1 MTRIR
6 KPIFTALAAALIAIA
21 LPTLQQVPAS
31 AASDCDLYASSTGN
45 DAASGFSETAAFR
58 TIARLA
64 AQLQPGET
72 GCLTDG
78 SVFEGHRTISGAGEP
93 GAPITIRPVSGGSA
107 AIKDQTLI
115 AAESHDI
122 VFSGLQFAGLDLA
135 KSTMLIVAG
144 DRITFSGN
152 DITSPQ
158 TICMDIKKGS
168 DGVLVTGNRIHDCGT
183 QPEWL
188 SSDSG
193 AHGVYIQEATNVT
206 VTQNFIYRNKY
217 RGLQTWPGADGVL
230 IEGNVFFE
238 NGTHVN
244 LGYDGATMSRNVTVR
259 NNIMVGATLFKSDE
273 WKNVSSIHGYLPQ
286 GAELGNVVEGNCI
299 NQEIRAYGLSE
310 MTGYGYTAID
320 NVIASTPD
328 QFVNAAAG
336 DFRLVEGAACTGYG
350 PDSVQPTT
358 TPTVP
363 AGVTCAS
370 ASVTVD
376 LAEVGAVPDT
386 VTSNGYWLK
395 AYAKRADGTWATS
408 SWLFT
413 YGGNEG
419 LWEYTAEG
427 WNKLTDFQA
436 AIDTGSTLD
445 GTPVWVG
452 QWTYNGAG
460 WDLDWTSAGT
470 C

>member
-1 MTRIR
+1 MARATRNSIL
-6 KPIFTALAAALIAIA
+6 TVLAAALIAVA
-21 LPTLQQVPAS
+21 FPAMQPTPAA
-31 AASDCDLYASSTGN
+31 AASDCDLYASSTGS
-45 DAASGFSETAAFR
+45 DAASGLTETTALR
-58 TIARLA
+58 TIAQLAERLE
-64 AQLQPGET
+64 PGQT

-78 SVFEGHRTISGAGEP
+78 SVFEGHRTITAAGEP
-93 GAPITIRPVSGGSA
+93 GAPITIRPVTGGSA
-107 AIKDQTLI
+107 SIKDQTLI

-122 VFSGLQFAGLDLA
+122 VFSGLQFAGLDLP

-168 DGVLVTGNRIHDCGT
+168 DGVLITGNRIHDCGT
-183 QPEWL
+183 QPTWL

-193 AHGVYIQEATNVT
+193 AHGIYIQEATNVV

-310 MTGYGYTAID
+310 MTGYGYTTID

-336 DFRLVEGAACTGYG
+336 DFRLVEGAACAGYG

-358 TPTVP
+358 TPAVP
-363 AGVTCAS
+363 PGLTCTTNT
-370 ASVTVD
+370 VTVD
-376 LAEVGAVPDT
+376 IAEVGAAPET
-386 VTSNGYWLK
+386 VTDNGYWLM
-395 AYAKRADGTWATS
+395 AFAKRADGTWATS

-413 YGGNEG
+413 
-419 LWEYTAEG
+419 
-427 WNKLTDFQA
+427 
-436 AIDTGSTLD
+436 
-445 GTPVWVG
+445 
-452 QWTYNGAG
+452 
-460 WDLDWTSAGT
+460 
-470 C
+470 